1 MKRLFLLVIAAI
13 SAVTAVF
20 SQRFSDGTFTYQVI
34 GYDEVEVTYKDMNAT
49 AYYNQESKY
58 SITTANIPQS
68 VYYQGKSYKVTTIGK
83 GAFYLCSLKE
93 LTLPPTIKY
102 IKESAFSLNSIGS
115 LQLPSGLLELG
126 EEAFS
131 YNNFTSVDI
140 PASVFSI
147 GKEIFKGCKN
157 LQKINVNKQNTMYCD
172 VDGVLYTKNMSQLIS
187 YPQGCR
193 NEVFTVPTG
202 VNELLDYS
210 CMKAYF
216 SKIILPNTVTKIGN
230 GCFRWCERLTEIV
243 IPMTVRSIGCATFG
257 ECTSLRNVYL
267 PTGIEMRYKN
277 PSETCYPFKEAKSV
291 NLIYKNADFYASY
304 NPYQNNA
311 GSQQTAQANQS
322 NQNNYG
328 SSAQQVPTAR
338 NITGKKVN
346 AYSSKGR
353 IYDGTLYYKTTSGN
367 EMEVTFLEDEMHK
380 NYTITSV
387 NIPAQVVYNG
397 QTYTVTAIGESAFEW
412 CENLQTIT
420 IPSTVKELKS
430 FSLSRCKKLSNL
442 TLSEGL
448 EIINSYA
455 ISNTDELYSIT
466 LPRSLK
472 QIGNYAF
479 EYSKLSEI
487 YLHENVNKIGDNPW
501 GGCKNFKK
509 ITVAESNP
517 YLCDIDGVLYNK
529 DLTKLIAFPTNKA
542 TTYSIPGT
550 VTTIAGKAFIHA
562 IIQSVV
568 IPNGVSKIDGMAFYR
583 CENLREVTLPPSLN
597 NLSCYTFSYCLS
609 LTNVYIPS
617 NCKIKGSKGETCYSF
632 DNSPLVN
639 IVYKNESY
647 FNTYYANNPAPTV
660 RPRTSSAYTNNQN
673 NSSANSSAGTTVNNT
688 PAPVAPNKKISPA
701 ILSMVEGS
709 LRFVD
714 AGKNNAIDVG
724 ETCHIQFKVKNIGQ
738 GNGNNCTVKVLTSG
752 DNSGIQVRN
761 QTINNFMPNQTLDID
776 IPIVANMQAV
786 DGNVTFKIEV
796 TEPNGFGT
804 DPVEMTVATKAFN
817 APHLQIVD
825 YAVTGGSGGQLVK
838 KLPFNLQLMLQNTKY
853 GKAENID
860 VQLVLPEG
868 VFIMDGEEDTKIKQ
882 LDGGRAQ
889 SLDYQLIVSNNFA
902 GTRIPIQ
909 VKLKERY
916 GRYAENK
923 NIDLELNQT
932 LSSTRLT
939 VQAVEQQRKP
949 EIQIATIGS
958 AVDKNI
964 PVSQQKQEHTFAV
977 IIANE
982 NYQQVAKV
990 PFAHNDGNTF
1000 RLYCERTLG
1009 IPAQNIHYKADATLG
1024 HIRQEVNWL
1033 SGVIS
1038 AYKGKA
1044 RIIFYYAGHGVPDER
1059 SRSAYLLPVDGSG
1072 SDILTAY
1079 KLDDLYLKLGSM
1091 PSEAVT
1097 VILDACFS
1105 GSKREGDMLA
1115 SARGVAIKAK
1125 AGQPQGNMVVFSAA
1139 TGDETAYPNNR
1150 EGHGMF
1156 TYYLLKKLQETKGE
1170 VTYEELSSYVK
1181 EKVSQQSIVENGKS
1195 QTPTINAS
1203 LQAENWQEWKL
1214 K

>member
-1 MKRLFLLVIAAI
+1 MKRIFLLVIATI
-13 SAVTAVF
+13 SAITAVF

-34 GYDEVEVTYKDMNAT
+34 GYDEVEVTYKDMNAS
-49 AYYNQESKY
+49 AYYSQDSKY
-58 SITTANIPQS
+58 GITVANIPQS
-68 VYYQGKSYKVTTIGK
+68 VYYQGKSYTVTTIGK
-83 GAFYLCSLKE
+83 GAFYLCSLKQ
-93 LTLPPTIKY
+93 LTLPSTIKY
-102 IKESAFSLNSIGS
+102 IKESAFSLNSIGEVK
-115 LQLPSGLLELG
+115 LPAGLLELG

-131 YNNFTSVDI
+131 YNNFYTIDI
-140 PASVFSI
+140 PAGVFSI
-147 GKEIFKGCKN
+147 GKEVFKGCKN
-157 LQKINVNKQNTMYCD
+157 LQKINVSKQNSLYCD
-172 VDGVLYTKNMSQLIS
+172 IDGALYTKNLSQLIS

-193 NEVFTVPTG
+193 NEVYTVPNG

-216 SKIILPNTVTKIGN
+216 SKIIIPNTVTKIGN
-230 GCFRWCERLTEIV
+230 GCFRWCERLTEVV
-243 IPMTVRSIGCATFG
+243 IPMTVRSLGCATFA

-267 PTGIEMRYKN
+267 PQGIEMRYSD
-277 PSETCYPFKEAKSV
+277 PSASCYTFKDSKSV
-291 NLIYKNADFYASY
+291 NIMYKNADFYASY
-304 NPYQNNA
+304 TPYQNNA
-311 GSQQTAQANQS
+311 GNQTTAQASQQ
-322 NQNNYG
+322 NQNSYG
-328 SSAQQVPTAR
+328 SSAQQASGTQ
-338 NITGKKVN
+338 NISGKKVN
-346 AYSSKGR
+346 AYSSSGR
-353 IYDGTLYYKTTSGN
+353 IYDGTLYYKTTGGN
-367 EMEVTFLEDEMHK
+367 EIEVTFLEDAINK
-380 NYTITSV
+380 NYSITSV
-387 NIPAQVVYNG
+387 EIPAQVVYNN

-412 CENLQTIT
+412 CENLQSVK

-430 FSLSRCKKLSNL
+430 FSFSRCKKLSNIAL
-442 TLSEGL
+442 PEGL

-455 ISNTDELYSIT
+455 LTNSASLFSIT

-479 EYSKLSEI
+479 DNSKLTEI
-487 YLHENVNKIGDNPW
+487 YIPENVNKIGDNPW
-501 GGCKNFKK
+501 SGSRDFRK
-509 ITVAESNP
+509 ITVAENNA
-517 YLCDIDGVLYNK
+517 YFCDIDGVLYDK
-529 DLTKLIAFPTNKA
+529 EITKLIVFPTKKA
-542 TTYSIPGT
+542 STYSIPGS
-550 VTTIAGKAFIHA
+550 VKTIAGKAFIYA
-562 IIQSVV
+562 NINSVV
-568 IPNGVSKIDGMAFYR
+568 IPNGVTKIDGMAFYR
-583 CENLREVTLPPSLN
+583 CEDLTEVTLPPSLKE
-597 NLSCYTFSYCLS
+597 LTCYTFSYCS
-609 LTNVYIPS
+609 LLRNVYLAS
-617 NCKIKGSKGETCYSF
+617 DCKIKAAKGETCYSF

-639 IVYKNESY
+639 IVYKNQSY
-647 FNTYYANNPAPTV
+647 FDSYYASHRAPTV
-660 RPRTSSAYTNNQN
+660 RPRTAPAYANNQN
-673 NSSANSSAGTTVNNT
+673 NSSSAGTTTTTT
-688 PAPVAPNKKISPA
+688 PQQPVPNKKISPA
-701 ILSMVEGS
+701 ILSLVEGS

-738 GNGNNCTVKVLTSG
+738 GNGNNCVVKVMTSG

-761 QTINNFMPNQTLDID
+761 QTINNFTPNQILDID
-776 IPIVANMQAV
+776 VPIIANMQAV

-868 VFIMDGEEDTKIKQ
+868 VFIMDGEEATKIKQ

-909 VKLKERY
+909 VKIKERY

-964 PVSQQKQEHTFAV
+964 PVSKQKQELTFAV

-990 PFAHNDGNTF
+990 PFAHNDGNIF

-1044 RIIFYYAGHGVPDER
+1044 RIIFYYAGHGVPDEQ
-1059 SRSAYLLPVDGSG
+1059 SRSAYLLPVDGNG
-1072 SDILTAY
+1072 SDIMTGY

-1139 TGDETAYPNNR
+1139 SGDETAYPNNK

-1156 TYYLLKKLQETKGE
+1156 TYYLLKKLQETNGD
-1170 VTYEELSSYVK
+1170 VTYEELSSYIK

-1203 LQAENWQEWKL
+1203 IQAENWQEWKL